1 MLGLNS
7 ANKSPQIPDDFVLLR
22 SELISVRKINRLLSR
37 CNQDTHQPRKLE
49 LALKNSDF
57 YLTLLQK
64 TSENLVGFVRVTSD
78 KGLNANLW
86 DLVAEPGDQQE
97 TYMSIMVFKAIEII
111 RRELP
116 GCSISVAAPSISL
129 NPLLK
134 ISNHSPYESLDAK
147 GLFIISFITKL
158 SGKVEG
164 GMKIFA

>member
-7 ANKSPQIPDDFVLLR
+7 VNKCPQIPEGYVLLR
-22 SELISVRKINRLLSR
+22 SELVPAFKINRLLSK
-37 CNQDTHQPRKLE
+37 CSQDTHQPRKLE

-64 TSENLVGFVRVTSD
+64 TSENLVAFVRVTSD

-97 TYMSIMVFKAIEII
+97 KYMSIVVFKAIEII

-116 GCSISVAAPSISL
+116 GCSISVAAPLISL
-129 NPLLK
+129 NALKANGFLLDPNGIK
-134 ISNHSPYESLDAK
+134 TMGFRL
-147 GLFIISFITKL
+147 
-158 SGKVEG
+158 
-164 GMKIFA
+164 

>member
-7 ANKSPQIPDDFVLLR
+7 GNKCPQIPEGFALLR
-22 SELISVRKINRLLSR
+22 SELVSVRKINRLLSR

-64 TSENLVGFVRVTSD
+64 PSDNLVGFVRVTSD

-97 TYMSIMVFKAIEII
+97 TYMSIVVFKAIEII
-111 RRELP
+111 RRELS
-116 GCSISVAAPSISL
+116 GCSISVAAPLISL
-129 NPLLK
+129 NPLEANGFL
-134 ISNHSPYESLDAK
+134 LDPNGIK
-147 GLFIISFITKL
+147 TMGFRL
-158 SGKVEG
+158 
-164 GMKIFA
+164 

>member
-7 ANKSPQIPDDFVLLR
+7 ANKCPQIPEGFILLR
-22 SELISVRKINRLLSR
+22 SKVVPVRKINRLLSK

-49 LALKNSDF
+49 LALKSSEF

-97 TYMSIMVFKAIEII
+97 KYIAIVVFYAIEII

-116 GCSISVAAPSISL
+116 GCSISVAAPLISL
-129 NPLLK
+129 KALKANGFLLDPNGIK
-134 ISNHSPYESLDAK
+134 TMGYRL
-147 GLFIISFITKL
+147 
-158 SGKVEG
+158 
-164 GMKIFA
+164 

>member
-7 ANKSPQIPDDFVLLR
+7 ANKCPQIPDGVVLLR
-22 SELISVRKINRLLSR
+22 NEIVSVRKINRLLSR

-64 TSENLVGFVRVTSD
+64 TSDNLVGFVRVTSD

-97 TYMSIMVFKAIEII
+97 KYISIIIFNAIEII

-116 GCSISVAAPSISL
+116 GCSISVAAPLISI
-129 NPLLK
+129 
-134 ISNHSPYESLDAK
+134 ESLKANGFLLDPNGIK
-147 GLFIISFITKL
+147 TMGFRF
-158 SGKVEG
+158 
-164 GMKIFA
+164 

>member
-7 ANKSPQIPDDFVLLR
+7 GNKCPQMPEGFLLLR
-22 SELISVRKINRLLSR
+22 SELVSVRKINKLLSR

-64 TSENLVGFVRVTSD
+64 NSDNLVGFVRVTSD

-86 DLVAEPGDQQE
+86 DLVAEPGEQQE
-97 TYMSIMVFKAIEII
+97 KFMSIIVFKAIEII

-116 GCSISVAAPSISL
+116 GCSISVAAPLISL
-129 NPLLK
+129 NPLKANGFL
-134 ISNHSPYESLDAK
+134 LDPNGIK
-147 GLFIISFITKL
+147 TMGFRL
-158 SGKVEG
+158 
-164 GMKIFA
+164 

>member
-7 ANKSPQIPDDFVLLR
+7 ANKCPQIPEGFVLLR
-22 SELISVRKINRLLSR
+22 NELVSVRKINRLLSR

-57 YLTLLQK
+57 YLTLVQK
-64 TSENLVGFVRVTSD
+64 TSEKLVGFVRVTSD

-97 TYMSIMVFKAIEII
+97 LYISLIVFKAIEII

-116 GCSISVAAPSISL
+116 GCSISVAAPSISIKAL
-129 NPLLK
+129 EANGFLLDPNGIK
-134 ISNHSPYESLDAK
+134 TM
-147 GLFIISFITKL
+147 GFRF
-158 SGKVEG
+158 
-164 GMKIFA
+164 

>member
-7 ANKSPQIPDDFVLLR
+7 STKCPQIPDGFVLLR
-22 SELISVRKINRLLSR
+22 SELVPVRKINRLLSR
-37 CNQDTHQPRKLE
+37 CNQDTHQPKKLE
-49 LALKNSDF
+49 LALRNSDF

-97 TYMSIMVFKAIEII
+97 KYISIMVFKAIEII

-116 GCSISVAAPSISL
+116 GCSISVAAPQISL
-129 NPLLK
+129 NALKANGFLLDPNGIK
-134 ISNHSPYESLDAK
+134 TM
-147 GLFIISFITKL
+147 GLRI
-158 SGKVEG
+158 
-164 GMKIFA
+164 

>member
-7 ANKSPQIPDDFVLLR
+7 INKAPQIPDGFVLLR
-22 SELISVRKINRLLSR
+22 SEFVSVRKINRLLSR

-49 LALKNSDF
+49 LALNSSDF

-64 TSENLVGFVRVTSD
+64 SSDNLVGFVRVTSD

-97 TYMSIMVFKAIEII
+97 QYISVIVFKAIEII

-116 GCSISVAAPSISL
+116 GCSISVAAPLISL
-129 NPLLK
+129 NPLKANGFL
-134 ISNHSPYESLDAK
+134 LDPNGIK
-147 GLFIISFITKL
+147 TMGFRL
-158 SGKVEG
+158 
-164 GMKIFA
+164 

>member
-7 ANKSPQIPDDFVLLR
+7 ANKCPHIPDGFVLLR

-37 CNQDTHQPRKLE
+37 CNQDTHQPGKLE

-97 TYMSIMVFKAIEII
+97 KYISIVIFKAIEII
-111 RRELP
+111 RKELP
-116 GCSISVAAPSISL
+116 GCSISVAAPLISL
-129 NPLLK
+129 KPLKANGFL
-134 ISNHSPYESLDAK
+134 LDPNGIK
-147 GLFIISFITKL
+147 TMGIRL
-158 SGKVEG
+158 
-164 GMKIFA
+164 

>member
-7 ANKSPQIPDDFVLLR
+7 ANQCPQIPEGFALLR
-22 SELISVRKINRLLSR
+22 SEFISVSKINKLLSR

-97 TYMSIMVFKAIEII
+97 KYMSLVVFKAIEII

-116 GCSISVAAPSISL
+116 GCSISVAAPIISL
-129 NPLLK
+129 DPLKANGFL
-134 ISNHSPYESLDAK
+134 LDPNGIK
-147 GLFIISFITKL
+147 TMGFRL
-158 SGKVEG
+158 
-164 GMKIFA
+164 